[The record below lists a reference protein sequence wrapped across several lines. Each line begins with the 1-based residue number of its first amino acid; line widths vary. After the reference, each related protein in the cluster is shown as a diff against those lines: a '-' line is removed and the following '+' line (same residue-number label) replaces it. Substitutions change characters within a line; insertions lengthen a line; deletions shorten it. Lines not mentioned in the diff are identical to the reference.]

1 MGKIGDL
8 WVKLKLKSDE
18 YKKGLESAKQETKDF
33 GTWVQAN
40 WKKVAAAI
48 AAATAAIRAFAS
60 GVKIIADFEKAN
72 SVLAGVL
79 GKTVGEIKAL
89 SNSAEML
96 GRSTAYTATQVT
108 GLQTELAKLGFG
120 EGQIMSMQKAIL
132 DFATAMGVELADA
145 AAFTGSTLRT
155 FGLRASD
162 TEDALNVLA
171 VASDKSAL
179 GFSKLNTAMPIVGP
193 VAKSIGLD
201 IRDTASL
208 LGVLANSGFD
218 ASSAATAL
226 RNIFL
231 YLADSSSKLSKAIG
245 KPVKT
250 LPDLLDGLDK
260 LKEQGLSVGE
270 ALELT
275 DKRAVAAFTTLVEGT
290 ASARDLRAALEDV
303 NGAID
308 EKAQAQI
315 DNIKGSVELLK
326 SAWEGFIL
334 GMQNSKGTI
343 KSILDWLTEAL
354 EKASLLFDGVRK
366 QNYQR
371 MYTAAAT
378 NVYKGGGKTEA
389 EAYMQRELKAKEAE
403 LARLQALS
411 KQTVSPFEST
421 PTAAARNARNKVGGV
436 QEQLEAMKDAF
447 AAVADQIK
455 NDSAVIVQTTTDAGK
470 DAGDA
475 LLEALTQSLS
485 RGKVKD
491 DMADFRAQ
499 VAEEAEAIAADDA
512 FQKAAD
518 PLLEFEK
525 THSEVLDRLNQK
537 QQVFAD
543 LVQDSYA
550 QAARAAYEY
559 AQQEQE
565 SMDLANEAAETAM
578 EGLQRLEDMS
588 VDIGDYLGNAFAAS
602 VSDSF
607 QTLTDALTG
616 VSDFDAGT
624 LVSALLEPFANMAK
638 QLGEFMM
645 STGTAILI
653 AKKFAFTNPAAMI
666 AAGAA
671 LTVLGAAL
679 SSGIQAISSSLG
691 SGGDASTSSAS
702 AGSSTSTT
710 DSNVSTEMT
719 IYVKGKLSGK
729 DIVISGD
736 NARNYYGR

>member
-18 YKKGLESAKQETKDF
+18 YKKGLENAKKETKDF

-40 WKKVAAAI
+40 WKKVTAAI
-48 AAATAAIRAFAS
+48 AAATVAIKAFAS

-231 YLADSSSKLSKAIG
+231 YLADNSSKLSQAIG

-260 LKEQGLSVGE
+260 LKDQGLSVGE

-290 ASARDLRAALEDV
+290 ASARDLRAALEEV

-334 GMQNSKGTI
+334 GMQNSKGAI
-343 KSILDWLTEAL
+343 KNILDWLTEAL

-378 NVYKGGGKTEA
+378 NVYKGGGKAEA

-421 PTAAARNARNKVGGV
+421 PTSAARDARSKVGGV

-455 NDSAVIVQTTTDAGK
+455 NDSAVIVQTTTNAGK
-470 DAGDA
+470 DAGDV

-491 DMADFRAQ
+491 DMAEFRAI

-518 PLLEFEK
+518 PLQEFEN
-525 THSEVLDRLNQK
+525 THSEVLDRLNHK

-624 LVSALLEPFANMAK
+624 LVTALLEPFANMAK
-638 QLGEFMM
+638 QLGEFMI

-653 AKKFAFTNPAAMI
+653 AKKFAFTNPGAMI

-679 SSGIQAISSSLG
+679 SSGIQAIATSLG

-710 DSNVSTEMT
+710 DSNLSTEMT
-719 IYVKGKLSGK
+719 IYVKGKISGK

>member
-18 YKKGLESAKQETKDF
+18 YKKGLENAKKETKDF

-40 WKKVAAAI
+40 WKKVTAAI
-48 AAATAAIRAFAS
+48 AAATVAIKAFAS

-231 YLADSSSKLSKAIG
+231 YLADSSSKLSQAIG

-290 ASARDLRAALEDV
+290 ASARDLRAALEEV

-354 EKASLLFDGVRK
+354 ENVSLLFDGVRK
-366 QNYQR
+366 QNYQQ

-378 NVYKGGGKTEA
+378 NVYKGGGKAEA

-421 PTAAARNARNKVGGV
+421 PTAAARDARSKVGGV

-455 NDSAVIVQTTTDAGK
+455 NDSAVIVQTTTDTGT
-470 DAGDA
+470 DAGNA

-485 RGKVKD
+485 SGKVKD
-491 DMADFRAQ
+491 GMADFRAQ

-578 EGLQRLEDMS
+578 EGLQQLDKMS
-588 VDIGDYLGNAFAAS
+588 IDIGDYLGNAFAAS

-607 QTLTDALTG
+607 QTLADALSG
-616 VSDFDAGT
+616 VSDLDAGT
-624 LVSALLEPFANMAK
+624 LTTALLKPFADMVKQMGEYLMAS
-638 QLGEFMM
+638 GA
-645 STGTAILI
+645 AIKL
-653 AKKFAFTNPAAMI
+653 AKTVMFTHPEAMI

-691 SGGDASTSSAS
+691 SGGNASTSSAS
-702 AGSSTSTT
+702 AGSSTSSI

>member
-18 YKKGLESAKQETKDF
+18 YKKGLENAKKETKDF

-40 WKKVAAAI
+40 WKKVTAAI
-48 AAATAAIRAFAS
+48 AAATVAIKAFAS

-231 YLADSSSKLSKAIG
+231 YLADSSSKLSQAIG

-290 ASARDLRAALEDV
+290 ASARDLRAALEEV

-354 EKASLLFDGVRK
+354 ENVSLLFDGVRK
-366 QNYQR
+366 QNYQQ

-378 NVYKGGGKTEA
+378 NVYKGGGKAEA

-421 PTAAARNARNKVGGV
+421 PTAAARDARSKVGGV

-455 NDSAVIVQTTTDAGK
+455 NDSAVIVQTTTDTGT
-470 DAGDA
+470 DAGNA

-485 RGKVKD
+485 SGKVKD
-491 DMADFRAQ
+491 GMADFRAQ

-578 EGLQRLEDMS
+578 EGLQQLDKMS
-588 VDIGDYLGNAFAAS
+588 IDIGDYLGNAFAAS

-607 QTLTDALTG
+607 QTLADALSG
-616 VSDFDAGT
+616 VSDLDAGT
-624 LVSALLEPFANMAK
+624 LTTALLKPFADMAK
-638 QLGEFMM
+638 QMGEYLMA
-645 STGTAILI
+645 SGAAIKL
-653 AKKFAFTNPAAMI
+653 AKTVMFTHPEAMI

-691 SGGDASTSSAS
+691 SGGNASTSSAS
-702 AGSSTSTT
+702 AGSSTSSI

>member
-18 YKKGLESAKQETKDF
+18 YKKGLENAKKETKDF

-40 WKKVAAAI
+40 WKKVTAAI
-48 AAATAAIRAFAS
+48 AAATVAIKAFAS

-231 YLADSSSKLSKAIG
+231 YLADSSSKLSQAIG

-260 LKEQGLSVGE
+260 LKNQGLSVGE

-290 ASARDLRAALEDV
+290 ASARDLRAALEEV

-343 KSILDWLTEAL
+343 KNILDWLTEAL

-378 NVYKGGGKTEA
+378 NVYKGGGKAEA

-421 PTAAARNARNKVGGV
+421 PTAAARDARSKVGGV

-525 THSEVLDRLNQK
+525 THSEVLDRLNAK

-543 LVQDSYA
+543 LVQESYA

-607 QTLTDALTG
+607 QTLADALTG

-653 AKKFAFTNPAAMI
+653 AKKFAFTNPGAMI

-679 SSGIQAISSSLG
+679 SSGIQAISNSLG

-710 DSNVSTEMT
+710 DSNISTEMT

>member
-231 YLADSSSKLSKAIG
+231 YLADSSSKLSQAIG

-354 EKASLLFDGVRK
+354 EKASLLFDGVRR

-378 NVYKGGGKTEA
+378 NVYKGGGKAEA

-436 QEQLEAMKDAF
+436 QEQLDAMKDAF

-491 DMADFRAQ
+491 DMAEFRAL

-565 SMDLANEAAETAM
+565 SMDVAQDAADTAM
-578 EGLQRLEDMS
+578 ANLEDRTQKAEELNNM
-588 VDIGDYLGNAFAAS
+588 L
-602 VSDSF
+602 SDSIVSSISDSTQAF
-607 QTLTDALTG
+607 SDMLFGLDDA
-616 VSDFDAGT
+616 DASAVLG
-624 LVSALLEPFANMAK
+624 ALLQPFANMAK
-638 QLGEFMM
+638 QLGEM
-645 STGTAILI
+645 LI
-653 AKKFAFTNPAAMI
+653 VEGMGIAAFKESMKSLNPAVSI

-671 LTVLGAAL
+671 LIALSAAL
-679 SSGIQAISSSLG
+679 SSGIQALGRSGGSSAMSSSTG
-691 SGGDASTSSAS
+691 SSAS
-702 AGSSTSTT
+702 TT
-710 DSNVSTEMT
+710 NENISTEMT

>member
-18 YKKGLESAKQETKDF
+18 YKKGLENAKKETKDF

-40 WKKVAAAI
+40 WKKVTAAI
-48 AAATAAIRAFAS
+48 AAATAAIKVFAS

-231 YLADSSSKLSKAIG
+231 YLADNSSKLSQAIG

-260 LKEQGLSVGE
+260 LKDQGLSVGE

-290 ASARDLRAALEDV
+290 ASARDLRAALEEV

-326 SAWEGFIL
+326 SAWQGFIL
-334 GMQNSKGTI
+334 GMQNSKGII

-354 EKASLLFDGVRK
+354 GKASLLFNGVRK

-378 NVYKGGGKTEA
+378 NVYKGGGKAEA

-421 PTAAARNARNKVGGV
+421 PTAAARDARKKVGGV

-455 NDSAVIVQTTTDAGK
+455 NDSAVIVQTTTNAGK
-470 DAGDA
+470 DAGDV

-491 DMADFRAQ
+491 DMAEFRAI

-518 PLLEFEK
+518 PLLEFEN
-525 THSEVLDRLNQK
+525 THSEVLDRLNHK

-624 LVSALLEPFANMAK
+624 LVTALLEPFANMAK

-653 AKKFAFTNPAAMI
+653 AKKFAFTNPGAMI

-679 SSGIQAISSSLG
+679 SSGIQAISNSLG

-710 DSNVSTEMT
+710 DSNLSTEMT

>member
-18 YKKGLESAKQETKDF
+18 YKKGLENAKKETKDF

-40 WKKVAAAI
+40 WKKVTAAI
-48 AAATAAIRAFAS
+48 AAATVAIKAFAS

-231 YLADSSSKLSKAIG
+231 YLADSSSKLSQAIG

-260 LKEQGLSVGE
+260 LKNQGLSVGE

-275 DKRAVAAFTTLVEGT
+275 DKRAVAAFTTLIEGT
-290 ASARDLRAALEDV
+290 ASARDLRAALEEV

-308 EKAQAQI
+308 KKAQAQI

-334 GMQNSKGTI
+334 GMQNSKGAI
-343 KSILDWLTEAL
+343 KSVLDWLTEAL

-378 NVYKGGGKTEA
+378 NVYKGGGKAEA

-421 PTAAARNARNKVGGV
+421 PTAAARDARSKVGGV

-518 PLLEFEK
+518 PLLEFEN
-525 THSEVLDRLNQK
+525 THSEVLDRLNAK

-543 LVQDSYA
+543 LVQESYA
-550 QAARAAYEY
+550 KAAKAAYEY

-565 SMDLANEAAETAM
+565 SMDVAQDAADTAM
-578 EGLQRLEDMS
+578 ANLEERIQKAEEMNNMLSDAIVS
-588 VDIGDYLGNAFAAS
+588 SI
-602 VSDSF
+602 SDSTQAF
-607 QTLTDALTG
+607 SDMLFGLDDA
-616 VSDFDAGT
+616 DASAVLG
-624 LVSALLEPFANMAK
+624 ALLQPFANMAK
-638 QLGEFMM
+638 QLGEM
-645 STGTAILI
+645 LI
-653 AKKFAFTNPAAMI
+653 VEGMGIAAFKESMKSLNPAVSI

-671 LTVLGAAL
+671 LIALSAAL
-679 SSGIQAISSSLG
+679 SSGIQALGRSGGSSAMSSSTG
-691 SGGDASTSSAS
+691 SSAS
-702 AGSSTSTT
+702 TT
-710 DSNVSTEMT
+710 NENISTEMT
-719 IYVKGKLSGK
+719 VYVKGKISGK